1 MFQAPSSSQGM
12 GAGLQSLTVTED
24 PWNSLLFSIDKLAFC
39 SSLFNCSGLSPSST
53 TGTVQYA
60 CHSLA
65 MDCDGF
71 GWFDSELF
79 SLMKL
84 PLSLSL
90 SMLRQFPC
98 PSSLSTA
105 APLDLDQQLSLAM
118 PRAELPTTR
127 AKMLSLVATGSSSL
141 GRTLL
146 RWFAQHWEAG
156 LICTS
161 GCAKASQ
168 AKAQTPFLILF
179 SLRWC
184 TSFGLNIP
192 RFSTGGHRGV
202 WTWSQLD
209 GRLPPD
215 PKREAA
221 RRPRRMGKR
230 ARWWCL
236 HSCTAAQL
244 VAKGAQ
250 IEQCYR
256 LHGFQHAFP
265 IPAHCKS
272 GCHET
277 KDHKC
282 LESLEQ
288 ASCWV

>member
-39 SSLFNCSGLSPSST
+39 SSLFNCSGLSPSSP
-53 TGTVQYA
+53 
-60 CHSLA
+60 LA
-65 MDCDGF
+65 QSICMPFLGDGLRWIWLI
-71 GWFDSELF
+71 WFRAI
-79 SLMKL
+79 L
-84 PLSLSL
+84 PDEITSLSL

-161 GCAKASQ
+161 GCAKPV
-168 AKAQTPFLILF
+168 KPRPRLLFILF

-192 RFSTGGHRGV
+192 RFSTGDTVVSEHGHSLMV
-202 WTWSQLD
+202 ACHQI
-209 GRLPPD
+209 
-215 PKREAA
+215 PKRGSTPATKD
-221 RRPRRMGKR
+221 GKKSQVMVP
-230 ARWWCL
+230 AQL
-236 HSCTAAQL
+236 HSWSPREHKSNSVTDYMVFNTLSPSLLIVSLAAMKL
-244 VAKGAQ
+244 KTTNVWN
-250 IEQCYR
+250 
-256 LHGFQHAFP
+256 H
-265 IPAHCKS
+265 
-272 GCHET
+272 
-277 KDHKC
+277 
-282 LESLEQ
+282 
-288 ASCWV
+288 